1 MAQNCPSPADGT
13 FKEACLHVE
22 DFEHPFEPEHLKGF
36 GQELI
41 QIFTDSM
48 FNTLVCVSSPI
59 SLGISGHPNA
69 NCQFSGN
76 NAYFV

>member
-13 FKEACLHVE
+13 FKEAGLHVE

-48 FNTLVCVSSPI
+48 FNTLVCFKPNLYGNCRPMPI
-59 SLGISGHPNA
+59 VNFQEITPIL
-69 NCQFSGN
+69 CD
-76 NAYFV
+76 